1 MPLETALKKNGL
13 GRFLDLILF
22 TPPTSNG
29 LELGLER
36 YWWEHEIPPTLILS
50 NVSQPEILKAN
61 SASFKS
67 LAAHHWKEQLLLEKH
82 TSW

>member
-1 MPLETALKKNGL
+1 VANLPPKLPLNKRKNALGNSLEKNGL

-50 NVSQPEILKAN
+50 NVSQPEI
-61 SASFKS
+61 
-67 LAAHHWKEQLLLEKH
+67 
-82 TSW
+82 